1 MSWGTHHDR
10 DAATTTRSS
19 VSTTPPTRPSSSDSS
34 RASSQVSVQLYTV
47 REALADDVAGT
58 VARLAELGFTSVEP
72 FGPLALSD
80 ELAAALAEHDIAA
93 PTMHQGFLG
102 SDDDALDALF
112 AAAAARGTRTVI
124 DPFTPADRWGTRE
137 AVESVAAELAAA
149 AAVAARHGVRVGYH
163 NHAHELASDIDGTSA
178 FEVLAQRLAEVAPE
192 VVLEVD
198 TYWVAVGG
206 HDPVALLQRL
216 GDQVVALHLKDGPAT
231 AEVLDQ
237 VALGQGSIAVADV
250 VAAAPSALRVIELDD
265 SRGDRFTAVAD
276 GLAFLR
282 EKGLA

>member
-1 MSWGTHHDR
+1 MSHTP
-10 DAATTTRSS
+10 DARA
-19 VSTTPPTRPSSSDSS
+19 SSSASS

-58 VARLAELGFTSVEP
+58 VSRLAELGFAAVEP

-112 AAAAARGTRTVI
+112 SAAAARGTRTVI
-124 DPFTPADRWGTRE
+124 DPFTPPDRWGTRE
-137 AVESVAAELAAA
+137 DVEAVAAELAAA

-163 NHAHELASDIDGTSA
+163 NHAHELQSDIDGTSA
-178 FEVLAQRLAEVAPE
+178 FEVLAQRLADVAPE

-206 HDPVALLQRL
+206 HDPVELLRRL

-231 AEVLDQ
+231 ADVLDQ
-237 VALGQGSIAVADV
+237 VALGQGSIPVADV

>member
-1 MSWGTHHDR
+1 
-10 DAATTTRSS
+10 
-19 VSTTPPTRPSSSDSS
+19 VSTSATSAGTPAA

-47 REALADDVAGT
+47 REALAEDVAGT

-80 ELAAALAEHDIAA
+80 ELAAALAAHDISA

-102 SDDDALDALF
+102 QDDDALDALF
-112 AAAAARGTRTVI
+112 AAAARRGTLTVV
-124 DPFTPADRWGTRE
+124 DPFTPPDRWTTRDD
-137 AVESVAAELAAA
+137 VESVVAELAAA
-149 AAVAARHGVRVGYH
+149 AGVAARHGVRVGYH
-163 NHAHELASDIDGTSA
+163 NHAHELESDLGGTSA

-206 HDPVALLQRL
+206 HDPLALLQRL
-216 GDQVVALHLKDGPAT
+216 GDQVVAVHLKDGPAT

-237 VALGQGSIAVADV
+237 VALGRGTLPVTAIA
-250 VAAAPSALRVIELDD
+250 AAAPHALRVIELDD

-276 GLAFLR
+276 SLSFLRGEGLA
-282 EKGLA
+282 

>member
-1 MSWGTHHDR
+1 M
-10 DAATTTRSS
+10 
-19 VSTTPPTRPSSSDSS
+19 STTPTPAGQTADS

-58 VARLAELGFTSVEP
+58 VARLAALGFASVEP

-80 ELAAALAEHDIAA
+80 ELASALAEHDIAA
-93 PTMHQGFLG
+93 PTMHQRFVG

-124 DPFTPADRWGTRE
+124 DPFTPPDRWGTRE
-137 AVESVAAELAAA
+137 DVEAVAAELAAA

-163 NHAHELASDIDGTSA
+163 NHAHELQSVLDATTA

-206 HDPVALLQRL
+206 QDPVALLQRL

-231 AEVLDQ
+231 ADVLDQ
-237 VALGQGSIAVADV
+237 VALGRGSLPVAEI

-276 GLAFLR
+276 GLAHLR
-282 EKGLA
+282 AEGLA

>member
-1 MSWGTHHDR
+1 MSTSPTSAGTSPD
-10 DAATTTRSS
+10 
-19 VSTTPPTRPSSSDSS
+19 

-58 VARLAELGFTSVEP
+58 VARLAGLGFTSVEP

-80 ELAAALAEHDIAA
+80 ELAAALAEHDISA

-102 SDDDALDALF
+102 SDDAALDALF
-112 AAAAARGTRTVI
+112 AAAARRGTLTVV
-124 DPFTPADRWGTRE
+124 DPFTPPDRWETRE
-137 AVESVAAELAAA
+137 GVESVAAELAVAA
-149 AAVAARHGVRVGYH
+149 GVAARHGVRVGYH
-163 NHAHELASDIDGTSA
+163 NHAHELASDLDGTSA
-178 FEVLAQRLAEVAPE
+178 FEVLAQRLAAVAPE

-216 GDQVVALHLKDGPAT
+216 GDQVAAVHLKDGPAT
-231 AEVLDQ
+231 PEVLDQ
-237 VALGQGSIAVADV
+237 VALGRGVLPVADIA
-250 VAAAPSALRVIELDD
+250 AAAPHALRVIELDD

-282 EKGLA
+282 EQGLA